1 MTFSEGARACMGR
14 KFAQAE
20 FVCFFAVVLRR
31 YRLELGG
38 GEGVGMEG
46 GAGRRGE
53 RREEV
58 EKRLRRRCAGSPVT
72 LAVGEDVR
80 VRLVG
85 RE

>member
-1 MTFSEGARACMGR
+1 
-14 KFAQAE
+14 
-20 FVCFFAVVLRR
+20 
-31 YRLELGG
+31 
-38 GEGVGMEG
+38 VGMEG
-46 GAGRRGE
+46 GAGKGGE